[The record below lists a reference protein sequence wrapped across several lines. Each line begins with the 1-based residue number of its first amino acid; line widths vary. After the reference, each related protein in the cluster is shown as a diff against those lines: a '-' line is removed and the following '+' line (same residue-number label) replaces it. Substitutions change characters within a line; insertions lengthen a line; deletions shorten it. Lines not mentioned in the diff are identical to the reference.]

1 MKLSGSLP
9 GDDRNG
15 LSALATQML
24 DNPEAT
30 HIVVAVIDC
39 TKITTDVA
47 SGDVV
52 PTARVCAIEAFPGTT
67 TDAAELRRLWRRAY
81 ERRTGK
87 VELPLELERELDAI
101 TVRDDDS
108 DDDEGEQ

>member
-1 MKLSGSLP
+1 VKLSGSLP

-30 HIVVAVIDC
+30 HIVVAVVDC

-52 PTARVCAIEAFPGTT
+52 PTARICAIEAFNGATA
-67 TDAAELRRLWRRAY
+67 DAAELRRLWRRAY

-101 TVRDDDS
+101 SVQ
-108 DDDEGEQ
+108 DDDEDEGDQ

>member
-52 PTARVCAIEAFPGTT
+52 PTARICAIEAFSGATA
-67 TDAAELRRLWRRAY
+67 DAAELRRLWRRAY

-101 TVRDDDS
+101 TVTE